1 MGALLLL
8 VAKEAAHQKLVARVD
23 EGQELL
29 NEPIQNQDDYRRVGQ
44 ARTRWNDYNVQLL
57 KTIFED
63 PTIVAQYVPNGPGVY
78 FPRTLQQSIQDLHRD
93 IEFSLTRLRSLLD
106 RLPLFIEAPEVVNQ
120 TPSLRPHGSD
130 VFIVHGH
137 GGREDSVAREVE
149 RVGLTPVILRDEL
162 HRGSTT
168 LIEKLEREAKRCGY
182 AVVVVTGDDE
192 GRKVGSHDKLKLRA
206 RQNVVLELGY
216 FVALL
221 GRENVTILHDPA
233 VDIPSDFNG
242 VGYYPLDEAEAWKG
256 RLAGE
261 LQHAK
266 TAWAGQR
273 NP

>member
-8 VAKEAAHQKLVARVD
+8 VAKEAAHQQLAARVD
-23 EGQELL
+23 EGKELL
-29 NEPIQNQDDYRRVGQ
+29 NEPIQSQDDYRRVRDNQ
-44 ARTRWNDYNVQLL
+44 TRWNAYNVQLL
-57 KTIFED
+57 KTLFDDSAIADEYT
-63 PTIVAQYVPNGPGVY
+63 PKGPGIY
-78 FPRTLQQSIQDLHRD
+78 FAKTLPQSIQDLHRD

-106 RLPLFIEAPEVVNQ
+106 RLPLFIEAPGIVNQ
-120 TPSLRPHGSD
+120 TPSVRPQGSD

-137 GGREDSVAREVE
+137 GGREDSVALVVV

-182 AVVVVTGDDE
+182 AVVIVTGDDE